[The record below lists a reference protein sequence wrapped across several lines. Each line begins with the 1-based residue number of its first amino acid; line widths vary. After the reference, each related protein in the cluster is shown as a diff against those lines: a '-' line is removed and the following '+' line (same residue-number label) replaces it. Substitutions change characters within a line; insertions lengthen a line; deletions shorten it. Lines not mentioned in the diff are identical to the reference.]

1 MVSVIYLINH
11 IDWMDCCFQYITL
24 STSTVIECQELFF
37 VIRTLVTDCGWKNCT
52 FLYSVL
58 KMPDGNG
65 CLDLHQISMDWS
77 TRREYVVYGKRKTG
91 EMKQKLK
98 TAIENPRSISKKIMN
113 KSIKYLFRSNLK
125 YFNKFLEIYI
135 YLSGCISIK
144 YFLKHGC
151 IFLLFAL
158 MFCMDV
164 SFYLHFN

>member
-135 YLSGCISIK
+135 YLSRCISIK

>member
-11 IDWMDCCFQYITL
+11 IDWVDCYFRYITL

-164 SFYLHFN
+164 SLFAL

>member
-1 MVSVIYLINH
+1 MISVIYLINH
-11 IDWMDCCFQYITL
+11 IDWVDWYFRYITL

>member
-1 MVSVIYLINH
+1 MISVIYLINH
-11 IDWMDCCFQYITL
+11 IDWVDCYFRYITL

-37 VIRTLVTDCGWKNCT
+37 VIHTLVADCGWKNCT

-113 KSIKYLFRSNLK
+113 KSIKYLFRSNF
-125 YFNKFLEIYI
+125 FNKFLEIYI

-164 SFYLHFN
+164 SLFAL